1 MDDRRT
7 DKKRRSGKDN
17 RKGGS
22 SSYNGPEKRGLR
34 FRRSETDRR
43 KKEEK

>member
-7 DKKRRSGKDN
+7 DKNRRSVKDN

-22 SSYNGPEKRGLR
+22 SSYNGPEKRSLR

-43 KKEEK
+43 KKKE

>member
-7 DKKRRSGKDN
+7 GKNLRSGKDN

-22 SSYNGPEKRGLR
+22 SSYNGPEKRSLR
-34 FRRSETDRR
+34 FRRSEIDRR
-43 KKEEK
+43 KKKE

>member
-1 MDDRRT
+1 MNERRT
-7 DKKRRSGKDN
+7 GKDRRSGKDK

-34 FRRSETDRR
+34 FRRSETERR
-43 KKEEK
+43 KKKE

>member
-7 DKKRRSGKDN
+7 GKKRRSGKDN

-22 SSYNGPEKRGLR
+22 SSYNGPEKRSLR
-34 FRRSETDRR
+34 FRREETARR
-43 KKEEK
+43 KRKE

>member
-1 MDDRRT
+1 MNERRT
-7 DKKRRSGKDN
+7 SKDRRSGKDK

-34 FRRSETDRR
+34 FRRSETERR
-43 KKEEK
+43 KKKE

>member
-7 DKKRRSGKDN
+7 GKDRRSSKDN
-17 RKGGS
+17 RKGRT
-22 SSYNGPEKRGLR
+22 SSYNGPEKRSLR

-43 KKEEK
+43 KKK

>member
-7 DKKRRSGKDN
+7 GKDRRSGKDK

-34 FRRSETDRR
+34 FRRSETERR
-43 KKEEK
+43 KKKE